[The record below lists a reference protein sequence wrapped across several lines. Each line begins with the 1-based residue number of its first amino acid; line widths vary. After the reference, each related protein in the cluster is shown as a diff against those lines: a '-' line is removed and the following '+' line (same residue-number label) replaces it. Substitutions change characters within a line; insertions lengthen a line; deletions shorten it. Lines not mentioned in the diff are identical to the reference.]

1 MKVAEARST
10 YSAQLRSYNEQKFKL
25 AKQRQELDEK
35 IKTTEN
41 GSVIYA
47 NEAATLEL
55 VYNAVEEKQ
64 NEYQEYMDQLM
75 GQWNAKFNEVA
86 SKQQADAAKEYGEEM
101 GKLITVARRIMHGD
115 IVPQSD
121 EKKLMEFDR
130 DLYQMAKNIGMLAKM
145 KDKKEYDSLWD
156 EEKKEY
162 EDPMEAANEEEA
174 FASGPEIV
182 SVEDTIAAAAPGEET
197 PSES

>member
-10 YSAQLRSYNEQKFKL
+10 YSAQLRSYHEQKFKL

-75 GQWNAKFNEVA
+75 GQWTAKFNEVA

-130 DLYQMAKNIGMLAKM
+130 DLYQMAKNIGALAKM

-162 EDPMEAANEEEA
+162 EDPMEAAGGEEV
-174 FASGPEIV
+174 FTSGPEIV
-182 SVEDTIAAAAPGEET
+182 SVEDTMAAAAPVEET

>member
-10 YSAQLRSYNEQKFKL
+10 YSAQLRSYHEQKFKL

-75 GQWNAKFNEVA
+75 GQWTAKFNEVA

-130 DLYQMAKNIGMLAKM
+130 DLYQMAKNIGALAKM

-162 EDPMEAANEEEA
+162 EDPMEAAGGEEA

-182 SVEDTIAAAAPGEET
+182 SVEDTMAAAAPGEET

>member
-10 YSAQLRSYNEQKFKL
+10 YSAQLRSYHEQKFKL

-75 GQWNAKFNEVA
+75 GQWTAKFNEVA
-86 SKQQADAAKEYGEEM
+86 SKQQADAAKEYGEET

-130 DLYQMAKNIGMLAKM
+130 DLYQMAKNIGALAKM

-162 EDPMEAANEEEA
+162 EDPMEVANGEEA

-182 SVEDTIAAAAPGEET
+182 SVEDTMAAAAPVEET
-197 PSES
+197 PSDS

>member
-10 YSAQLRSYNEQKFKL
+10 YSAQLRSYHEQKFKL

-75 GQWNAKFNEVA
+75 GQWTAKFNEVA

-115 IVPQSD
+115 TVPQSD

-130 DLYQMAKNIGMLAKM
+130 DLYQMAKNIGALAKM

-162 EDPMEAANEEEA
+162 EDPMEVANGEEA
-174 FASGPEIV
+174 FASGPVIV
-182 SVEDTIAAAAPGEET
+182 SVEDTMAAAAPVEET

>member
-10 YSAQLRSYNEQKFKL
+10 YSAQLRSYHEQKFKL

>member
-182 SVEDTIAAAAPGEET
+182 SVEDTIAAAAPVEET

>member
-25 AKQRQELDEK
+25 AKQKQELDEK

-182 SVEDTIAAAAPGEET
+182 SVEDTIAAAAPVEET

>member
-25 AKQRQELDEK
+25 AKQKQELDEK

-130 DLYQMAKNIGMLAKM
+130 DLYQMAKNIGALAKM

-162 EDPMEAANEEEA
+162 EDPMEVANGEEA

-182 SVEDTIAAAAPGEET
+182 SVEDTMAAAAPVEET

>member
-10 YSAQLRSYNEQKFKL
+10 YSAQLRSYHEQKFKL

-75 GQWNAKFNEVA
+75 GQWTAKFNEVA

-182 SVEDTIAAAAPGEET
+182 SVEDTMAAAAPGEET

>member
-10 YSAQLRSYNEQKFKL
+10 YSAQLRSYHEQKFKL

-75 GQWNAKFNEVA
+75 GQWTAKFNEVA
-86 SKQQADAAKEYGEEM
+86 SKQQADAAKDVWIRCATEAKDAELWHKFILENFKNLTKTLSKY
-101 GKLITVARRIMHGD
+101 RI
-115 IVPQSD
+115 
-121 EKKLMEFDR
+121 
-130 DLYQMAKNIGMLAKM
+130 
-145 KDKKEYDSLWD
+145 
-156 EEKKEY
+156 
-162 EDPMEAANEEEA
+162 
-174 FASGPEIV
+174 
-182 SVEDTIAAAAPGEET
+182 
-197 PSES
+197 

>member
-10 YSAQLRSYNEQKFKL
+10 YSAQLRSYHEQKFKL

-75 GQWNAKFNEVA
+75 GQWTAKFNEVA

-130 DLYQMAKNIGMLAKM
+130 DLYQMAKNIGALAKM

-162 EDPMEAANEEEA
+162 EDPMEVANGEEA

-182 SVEDTIAAAAPGEET
+182 SVEDTMAAAAPVEET

>member
-182 SVEDTIAAAAPGEET
+182 SVEDTMAAAAPVEET

>member
-25 AKQRQELDEK
+25 AKQKQELDEK

-130 DLYQMAKNIGMLAKM
+130 DLYQMAKNIGALAKM

>member
-182 SVEDTIAAAAPGEET
+182 SVENTMAAAAPGEET

>member
-86 SKQQADAAKEYGEEM
+86 SKQQADAPKEYGEEM

-182 SVEDTIAAAAPGEET
+182 SVENTMAAAAPGEET

>member
-10 YSAQLRSYNEQKFKL
+10 YSAQLRSYHEQKFKL

-75 GQWNAKFNEVA
+75 GQWTAKFNEVA

-130 DLYQMAKNIGMLAKM
+130 DLYQMAKNIGALAKM

-162 EDPMEAANEEEA
+162 EDPMEAANGEEA
-174 FASGPEIV
+174 FTSGPEIV
-182 SVEDTIAAAAPGEET
+182 SVEDTMAAAAPVEET

>member
-10 YSAQLRSYNEQKFKL
+10 YSAQLRSYHEQKFKL

-75 GQWNAKFNEVA
+75 GQWTAKFNEVA

-130 DLYQMAKNIGMLAKM
+130 DLYQMAKNIGALAKM

-162 EDPMEAANEEEA
+162 EDPMEVANGEEA
-174 FASGPEIV
+174 FTSGPEIV
-182 SVEDTIAAAAPGEET
+182 SVEDTMAAAAPVEET

>member
-1 MKVAEARST
+1 M
-10 YSAQLRSYNEQKFKL
+10 

-130 DLYQMAKNIGMLAKM
+130 DLYQMAKNIGALAKM
-145 KDKKEYDSLWD
+145 KDKKEYDSLAD

-162 EDPMEAANEEEA
+162 EDPMEAANGEEA

-182 SVEDTIAAAAPGEET
+182 SVEDTMAAAAPVEET

>member
-10 YSAQLRSYNEQKFKL
+10 YSAQLRSYHEQKFKL

-35 IKTTEN
+35 IKPTEN

-75 GQWNAKFNEVA
+75 GQWTAKFNEVA

-130 DLYQMAKNIGMLAKM
+130 DLYQMAKNIGALAKM

-162 EDPMEAANEEEA
+162 EDPLEVADGEEA

-182 SVEDTIAAAAPGEET
+182 SVEDTMAAAAPVEET

>member
-162 EDPMEAANEEEA
+162 EDPMEAVNEEEA

-182 SVEDTIAAAAPGEET
+182 SVEDTMAAAAPGEET

>member
-182 SVEDTIAAAAPGEET
+182 SVEDTMAAAAPGEET

>member
-10 YSAQLRSYNEQKFKL
+10 YSAQLRSYHEQKFKL
-25 AKQRQELDEK
+25 AKQRQELDDK

-75 GQWNAKFNEVA
+75 GQWTAKFNEVA

-130 DLYQMAKNIGMLAKM
+130 DLYQMAKNIGALAKM

>member
-10 YSAQLRSYNEQKFKL
+10 YSAQLRSYHEQKFKL

-75 GQWNAKFNEVA
+75 GQWTAKFNEVA

-115 IVPQSD
+115 TVPQSD

-130 DLYQMAKNIGMLAKM
+130 DLYQMAKNIGALAKM

-162 EDPMEAANEEEA
+162 EDPMEVANGEEA

-182 SVEDTIAAAAPGEET
+182 SVEDTMAAAAPVEET

>member
-25 AKQRQELDEK
+25 AKQKQELDEK

>member
-55 VYNAVEEKQ
+55 VYNAVEEKH

-75 GQWNAKFNEVA
+75 GQWTAKFNEVA

-182 SVEDTIAAAAPGEET
+182 SVEDTMAAAAPGEET

>member
-25 AKQRQELDEK
+25 AKQKQELDEK

-86 SKQQADAAKEYGEEM
+86 SKQRADAAKEYGEEM

>member
-10 YSAQLRSYNEQKFKL
+10 YSAQLRSYHEQKFKL

-75 GQWNAKFNEVA
+75 GQWTAKFNEVA

-130 DLYQMAKNIGMLAKM
+130 DLYQMAKNIGALAKM

-162 EDPMEAANEEEA
+162 EDPLEVADGEEA

-182 SVEDTIAAAAPGEET
+182 SVEDTMAAAAPVEET

>member
-10 YSAQLRSYNEQKFKL
+10 YSAQLRSYHEQKFKL

-75 GQWNAKFNEVA
+75 GQWTAKFNEVA
-86 SKQQADAAKEYGEEM
+86 SKQQAGAAKEYGEEM

-130 DLYQMAKNIGMLAKM
+130 DLYQMAKNIGALAKM

-162 EDPMEAANEEEA
+162 EDPMEVANGEEA
-174 FASGPEIV
+174 FTSGPEIV
-182 SVEDTIAAAAPGEET
+182 SVEDTMAAAAPVEET

>member
-25 AKQRQELDEK
+25 AKQKQELDEK

-182 SVEDTIAAAAPGEET
+182 SVEDTMAAAAPGEET

>member
-10 YSAQLRSYNEQKFKL
+10 YSAQLRSYHEQKFKL

-182 SVEDTIAAAAPGEET
+182 SVEDTMAAAAPGEET

>member
-10 YSAQLRSYNEQKFKL
+10 YSAQLRSYHEQKFKL

-75 GQWNAKFNEVA
+75 GQWTAKFNEVA

-162 EDPMEAANEEEA
+162 EDPLEVADGEEA

-182 SVEDTIAAAAPGEET
+182 SVEDTMAAAAPVEET

>member
-10 YSAQLRSYNEQKFKL
+10 YSAQLRSYHEQKFKL

-75 GQWNAKFNEVA
+75 GQWTAKFNEVA

-130 DLYQMAKNIGMLAKM
+130 DLYQMAKNIGALAKM

-162 EDPMEAANEEEA
+162 EDPMEAANGEEA

-182 SVEDTIAAAAPGEET
+182 SVEDTMAAAAPVEET

>member
-10 YSAQLRSYNEQKFKL
+10 YSAQLRSYHEQKFKL
-25 AKQRQELDEK
+25 AKQRQELDDK

>member
-101 GKLITVARRIMHGD
+101 GKLITVARRIMQGD

-182 SVEDTIAAAAPGEET
+182 SVEDTMAAAAPGEET

>member
-101 GKLITVARRIMHGD
+101 GKLITVARRIMQGD

-162 EDPMEAANEEEA
+162 EDPIEAANEEEA

-182 SVEDTIAAAAPGEET
+182 SVEDTMAAAAPGEET

>member
-10 YSAQLRSYNEQKFKL
+10 YSAQLRSYHEQKFKL

-55 VYNAVEEKQ
+55 VYNAVEEKH

-75 GQWNAKFNEVA
+75 GQWTAKFNEVA

-130 DLYQMAKNIGMLAKM
+130 DLYQMAKNIGALAKM

-162 EDPMEAANEEEA
+162 EDPMEVANGEEA

-182 SVEDTIAAAAPGEET
+182 SVEDTMAAAAPVEET